1 MSSTFALM
9 EALILIF
16 LYRRNRHFDRWNA
29 LFHLPLV
36 LQEGL
41 QAVLWTHVERERD
54 WAKGWDDEALHV
66 CPKSNTVCTFLVLAV
81 VGAVPAWF
89 ARCTQSEQV
98 RQQSVLD
105 GSGAPIWVQLVGP
118 IEKESAEKL
127 RGTLRILT
135 VGQAV
140 ALLCMGYLYFVAS
153 GVPSQTSWIAM
164 CTCKGPWGHQ
174 IWAFMSW
181 PNKPLEVLF
190 IFFYFAYSGAF
201 LTLPR
206 PSLIPQGFGFVNA
219 VTIVLYLLM
228 GPEAGSVWCWGA
240 STLCVTYLAEPYLF
254 EHCHVLEA
262 EFLYPS
268 EEAEKR
274 RATLGFF
281 QRGVFAE
288 SWAHLGLRVP
298 WNPGN
303 TSTGMHA

>member
-1 MSSTFALM
+1 VSSTFALM

-181 PNKPLEVLF
+181 PNKPLE
-190 IFFYFAYSGAF
+190 
-201 LTLPR
+201 
-206 PSLIPQGFGFVNA
+206 GFGFVNA

-228 GPEAGSVWCWGA
+228 GPEV
-240 STLCVTYLAEPYLF
+240 VPLF
-254 EHCHVLEA
+254 EIASHEWL
-262 EFLYPS
+262 
-268 EEAEKR
+268 
-274 RATLGFF
+274 
-281 QRGVFAE
+281 
-288 SWAHLGLRVP
+288 
-298 WNPGN
+298 
-303 TSTGMHA
+303 STGRECVVLGSQHPVRYISCRAVPFRALPCLGGGIPVSIFFFF